1 VPPTALISGKD
12 NYLLTKGIFFFWWD
26 MASLI
31 YQIEI
36 DVVAVD
42 KEFKPK
48 NSNYRLLPI

>member
-1 VPPTALISGKD
+1 
-12 NYLLTKGIFFFWWD
+12 

-48 NSNYRLLPI
+48 TRTIDYYLLVLITASHIKKDAK